1 MLLNNCTAT
10 TSTKNISSNSLD
22 NPFIN
27 KGFSLIY
34 NDKFYYDKVISK
46 KIDERSLIIFQKNL
60 KKNTI
65 VKITNILNNKSIIG
79 TVGSNADYPLFNN
92 AVLSLRIADEI
103 GLNENEPY
111 VEILEVLEDAIFVAK
126 RAKTFEEEKKVA
138 DKAPVNNINIS
149 DLNTKQTNTK
159 NELNKNFSYEIK
171 IADFYFNDT
180 ASLLINRIV
189 KETLIKDAKIKKI
202 NEKKYRVYA
211 GPFNNINSLQKS
223 FNDISILEFEN
234 IEIIKKMI
242 KLRLITLLLT
252 LLLTANANAAFDVKA
267 RTAILQ
273 DYLSGEILF
282 EKDADKSIYPASMTK
297 IMTAIIAFDLIRSG
311 DLNLDE
317 KFLISENAWRLSSA
331 GYSSMFIMV
340 GDEVSVENLL
350 RGIIVASGNDAC
362 VSLAEGI
369 AGTEDEFAVM
379 MTAKAKEIGMD
390 NTNFANSSGI
400 NNTENV
406 STVRDIMIMSRYL
419 IKEFPEE
426 YKYFAEKE
434 FTWDRTGGDPITQG
448 NRNPLLYKS
457 LGADGI
463 KTGYLAVEKYSLA
476 SSVERNGRRLIA
488 VGSGFNTKNDRS
500 RESAKLLT
508 WGLTNF
514 DLVEITRANTPI
526 EDIGVWLGKKDTVK
540 TYIKND
546 IYKTIPK
553 AKKRLLKLS
562 LNYNGPIQAPIKKD
576 DILGKLKLTYNGD
589 LIEEYD
595 LLAYEDV
602 KKLNVFSRLMKSIN
616 FLIWGDV

>member
-1 MLLNNCTAT
+1 
-10 TSTKNISSNSLD
+10 
-22 NPFIN
+22 
-27 KGFSLIY
+27 
-34 NDKFYYDKVISK
+34 
-46 KIDERSLIIFQKNL
+46 
-60 KKNTI
+60 
-65 VKITNILNNKSIIG
+65 
-79 TVGSNADYPLFNN
+79 
-92 AVLSLRIADEI
+92 
-103 GLNENEPY
+103 
-111 VEILEVLEDAIFVAK
+111 
-126 RAKTFEEEKKVA
+126 
-138 DKAPVNNINIS
+138 
-149 DLNTKQTNTK
+149 
-159 NELNKNFSYEIK
+159 
-171 IADFYFNDT
+171 
-180 ASLLINRIV
+180 
-189 KETLIKDAKIKKI
+189 
-202 NEKKYRVYA
+202 
-211 GPFNNINSLQKS
+211 
-223 FNDISILEFEN
+223 
-234 IEIIKKMI
+234 MI
-242 KLRLITLLLT
+242 KLRLITILLT
-252 LLLTANANAAFDVKA
+252 FLLTANSNAAFDIKA

-297 IMTAIIAFDLIRSG
+297 IMTTIIAFDLIRSG

-317 KFLISENAWRLSSA
+317 KFLVSENAWRLSSA

-350 RGIIVASGNDAC
+350 KGIIIASGNDAC
-362 VSLAEGI
+362 VALAEGI

-379 MTAKAKEIGMD
+379 MTAKAKELGMD

-406 STVRDIMIMSRYL
+406 STVRDIMLMSRYL

-514 DLVEITRANTPI
+514 DLVEITKANTPI
-526 EDIGVWLGKKDTVK
+526 EDIDVWLGKKDTVK

-553 AKKRLLKLS
+553 AKKRLLKVS
-562 LNYNGPIQAPIKKD
+562 LNYNGPIQAPIKRD
-576 DILGKLKLTYNGD
+576 DILGKLKLTYDGD